1 LNTANFTSEITKMT
15 DVCFRAAHT
24 VLAFALLTLGY
35 SLNALALEASIE
47 RDAYGVPHV
56 YGATDA
62 DAAFGLAYAQAEDAW
77 PIMEGSLPFF
87 RGNAGRYEGQEGAQS
102 DYLVKWL
109 NLWGTLDRDYERVL
123 SPEIR
128 AYVEAFAAGFNAFAR
143 DHTDEIEHPE
153 LLPVTGKDIV
163 AGHML
168 RHPLFYGFDGPV
180 LELFGDTRPNTVSKA
195 PYNPKPKDP
204 IGSNATAVAPSRT
217 DDGSTYLIIN
227 SHQPLTGPVAWY
239 EAHIESGEGLNIMG
253 GLFPGA
259 PTMGVGFTEEH
270 GWGATVNKPDL
281 VDIYLLEMNPDNENQ
296 YRLDGQWRDLDVS
309 TVKLKLKLWG
319 FLPWSVS
326 REVLRSAHGP
336 ALRTDHGVYAIRYA
350 GIDEMKQ
357 VEQWLAM
364 NKAKNFEEWQAAVA
378 LNHIQSFNFV
388 YANRHGDIH
397 FIHNAQLP
405 VRAPGWN
412 WQQYLPGDRS
422 DLIWNAYYPTDTL
435 PQVTNPP
442 SGFIHSANQT
452 PFNVTSAAHNPLK
465 TDAPADGGWQTRMTN
480 RATRGLELFEEFGQI
495 SDEEVWALKHDN
507 DYSPNYRGMAF
518 FKRVTGLSA
527 TTETQAQAIAV
538 LKAWDRSTDK
548 DNRGA
553 ALGVCVLAAEWQAE
567 SGGNNN
573 PEPADVLDDCIDQTL
588 EIGGQLD
595 PKWGEVNR
603 HGRGGTLWPVA
614 GGPDT
619 LRAIYSRR
627 LDGDDYLTA
636 VAGDGLYYIIRWMPS
651 GERRVLGTHQ
661 YGNDMTN
668 ADSPHY
674 LDQAE
679 DYANEVLHEPLY
691 TKESRQGRIERR
703 YTVSSTL

>member
-1 LNTANFTSEITKMT
+1 MRQLLALTRLVAREWNTVTFTFETFEMT
-15 DVCFRAAHT
+15 LACFRAAHT
-24 VLAFALLTLGY
+24 ILAAALLTLGY
-35 SLNALALEASIE
+35 SFNALALDASIE
-47 RDAYGVPHV
+47 RDPYGVPHV
-56 YGATDA
+56 YGETDA

-87 RGNAGRYEGQEGAQS
+87 RGNAGLYEGQEGVQS
-102 DYLVKWL
+102 GYLVKWL
-109 NLWGTLDRDYERVL
+109 DLWGTLDRDYERVL
-123 SPEIR
+123 TPEIR

-143 DHTDEIEHPE
+143 DYADEIKHPE

-168 RHPLFYGFDGPV
+168 RHPLFYGFEGPV

-195 PYNPKPKDP
+195 PYNPKPKEP

-239 EAHIESGEGLNIMG
+239 EAHLESGEGLNIMG

-281 VDIYLLEMNPDNENQ
+281 VDIYVLEMNPDNENQ
-296 YRLDGQWRDLDVS
+296 YRLDGQWHDLDVS

-364 NKAKNFEEWQAAVA
+364 NKAKNFEQWRTAVA

-405 VRAPGWN
+405 IRAPGWN

-422 DLIWNAYYPTDTL
+422 DLIWNAYYPTDAL
-435 PQVTNPP
+435 PQVTNPS

-452 PFNVTSAAHNPLK
+452 
-465 TDAPADGGWQTRMTN
+465 
-480 RATRGLELFEEFGQI
+480 
-495 SDEEVWALKHDN
+495 
-507 DYSPNYRGMAF
+507 
-518 FKRVTGLSA
+518 
-527 TTETQAQAIAV
+527 
-538 LKAWDRSTDK
+538 
-548 DNRGA
+548 
-553 ALGVCVLAAEWQAE
+553 
-567 SGGNNN
+567 
-573 PEPADVLDDCIDQTL
+573 
-588 EIGGQLD
+588 
-595 PKWGEVNR
+595 
-603 HGRGGTLWPVA
+603 
-614 GGPDT
+614 
-619 LRAIYSRR
+619 
-627 LDGDDYLTA
+627 
-636 VAGDGLYYIIRWMPS
+636 
-651 GERRVLGTHQ
+651 
-661 YGNDMTN
+661 
-668 ADSPHY
+668 
-674 LDQAE
+674 
-679 DYANEVLHEPLY
+679 
-691 TKESRQGRIERR
+691 
-703 YTVSSTL
+703 

>member
-1 LNTANFTSEITKMT
+1 MT
-15 DVCFRAAHT
+15 HVCFRAAHT

-47 RDAYGVPHV
+47 RDTYGVPHV

-109 NLWGTLDRDYERVL
+109 DLWGTLDRDYERVL

-259 PTMGVGFTEEH
+259 PTMGVGFTQEH

-281 VDIYLLEMNPDNENQ
+281 VDVYLLEMNPDNENQ
-296 YRLDGQWRDLDVS
+296 YLLDGQWRDLDVS

-364 NKAKNFEEWQAAVA
+364 NKAKNFEEWQAAMA

-405 VRAPGWN
+405 IRAPGWN

-422 DLIWNAYYPTDTL
+422 DLIWNAYYPTDAL

-518 FKRVTGLSA
+518 FKRVTGLST

-538 LKAWDRSTDK
+538 LKTWDRSTDK

-651 GERRVLGTHQ
+651 GEQRVLGTHQ

-668 ADSPHY
+668 ADSSHY

-691 TKESRQGRIERR
+691 TNESRQGRIERR
-703 YTVSSTL
+703 YRVSSKL

>member
-1 LNTANFTSEITKMT
+1 MT
-15 DVCFRAAHT
+15 HVCFRAAHT

-47 RDAYGVPHV
+47 RDTYGVPHV

-109 NLWGTLDRDYERVL
+109 DLWGTLDRDYERVL

-259 PTMGVGFTEEH
+259 PTMGVGFTQEH

-281 VDIYLLEMNPDNENQ
+281 VDVYLLEMNPDNENQ
-296 YRLDGQWRDLDVS
+296 YLLDGQWRDLDVS

-364 NKAKNFEEWQAAVA
+364 NKAKNFEEWQAAMA

-422 DLIWNAYYPTDTL
+422 DLIWNAYYPTDAL

-518 FKRVTGLSA
+518 FKRVTGLST

-538 LKAWDRSTDK
+538 LKTWDRSTDK

-573 PEPADVLDDCIDQTL
+573 PEPADVLDDCTDQTL
-588 EIGGQLD
+588 EIGGHPD
-595 PKWGEVNR
+595 PKGGEVNR

-651 GERRVLGTHQ
+651 GEQRVLGTHQ

-668 ADSPHY
+668 ADSSHY

-691 TKESRQGRIERR
+691 TNESRQGRIERR
-703 YTVSSTL
+703 YRVSSKL

>member
-1 LNTANFTSEITKMT
+1 MHIRTLTARSTSLRANFTAFSVLI
-15 DVCFRAAHT
+15 CF
-24 VLAFALLTLGY
+24 LILGQYALGATH
-35 SLNALALEASIE
+35 EASIE
-47 RDAYGVPHV
+47 RDQYGVPHI
-56 YGATDA
+56 YGETDA
-62 DAAFGLAYAQAEDAW
+62 DAAFGLAYAQAEDSW

-87 RGNAGRYEGQEGAQS
+87 RGTAGLYEGQEGAQS

-109 NLWGTLDRDYERVL
+109 DLWGRLDRDYERVL

-128 AYVEAFAAGFNAFAR
+128 RYVEAFAEGFNAFTR
-143 DHTDEIEHPE
+143 DNPSEVKHPE
-153 LLPVTGKDIV
+153 LLPITGKDII

-180 LELFGDTRPNTVSKA
+180 LELFGDERPNTVSKA

-204 IGSNATAVAPSRT
+204 IGSNATAIAPSRT
-217 DDGSTYLIIN
+217 EDGSTYLIIN

-239 EAHIESGEGLNIMG
+239 EAHIESGEGLNVMG

-281 VDIYLLEMNPDNENQ
+281 VDIYVLEMNPDNPNQ
-296 YRLDGQWRDLDVS
+296 YRLDGEWRDLEVGE
-309 TVKLKLKLWG
+309 VKLKLKLWG
-319 FLPWSVS
+319 FIPWSVK

-336 ALRTDHGVYAIRYA
+336 ALRTEHGVYAVRYA

-364 NKAKNFEEWQAAVA
+364 NKAKNFEEWRAAVA

-412 WQQYLPGDRS
+412 WQQYLPGNRS
-422 DLIWNAYYPTDTL
+422 DLIWQRYHPTSAL
-435 PQVTNPP
+435 PQVTNPA
-442 SGFIHSANQT
+442 SGFVHSANQT
-452 PFNVTSAAHNPLK
+452 PFNITEPEDNPQPN
-465 TDAPADGGWQTRMTN
+465 AVPADGGWQTRMTN
-480 RATRGLELFEEFGQI
+480 RATRGLELFSDFEQI
-495 SDEEVWALKHDN
+495 SFDEAWELKHDN
-507 DYSPNYRGMAF
+507 SYSVNYRGIAF
-518 FKRVTGLSA
+518 LSEVIA
-527 TTETQAQAIAV
+527 LPRASDTVSRAIEILET
-538 LKAWDRSTDK
+538 WDLGTDK
-548 DNRGA
+548 ENRGA

-567 SGGNNN
+567 NGGASN
-573 PEPADVLDDCIDQTL
+573 PDAQAILDDCIDQTW
-588 EIGGQLD
+588 EIGGRLD
-595 PKWGEVNR
+595 PRWGDVNR
-603 HGRGGTLWPVA
+603 HGRDGTHWPVA

-627 LDGDDYLTA
+627 LDGDDHLTA
-636 VAGDGLYYIIRWMPS
+636 VAGDGLYYFIRWMPD
-651 GERRVLGTHQ
+651 GEQKLLGTHQ
-661 YGNDMTN
+661 YVNDMTDP
-668 ADSPHY
+668 ASPHY

-679 DYANEVLHEPLY
+679 DYANEILHEPLF
-691 TKESRQGRIERR
+691 TTDSRRGRITKQ
-703 YTVSSTL
+703 YTVRSD

>member
-1 LNTANFTSEITKMT
+1 MHTRTLTAWSTLPRTMVTGLICLL
-15 DVCFRAAHT
+15 VWAQHAAASTH
-24 VLAFALLTLGY
+24 
-35 SLNALALEASIE
+35 EASIE
-47 RDAYGVPHV
+47 RDHYGVPHI
-56 YGATDA
+56 YGETDA

-87 RGNAGRYEGQEGAQS
+87 RGTAGLYEGQEGAQS

-109 NLWGTLDRDYERVL
+109 DLWGTLDRDYERVL
-123 SPEIR
+123 SLEIR
-128 AYVEAFAAGFNAFAR
+128 RYVEAFAEGFNAFTR
-143 DHTDEIEHPE
+143 DNPSEVQHPE
-153 LLPVTGKDIV
+153 LLPITGKDII

-180 LELFGDTRPNTVSKA
+180 LELFDDERPNTVSKA

-204 IGSNATAVAPSRT
+204 IGSNATAIAPSRT

-239 EAHIESGEGLNIMG
+239 EAHIESGEGLNVMG

-281 VDIYLLEMNPDNENQ
+281 VEIYVLEMNPENPDQ
-296 YRLDGQWRDLDVS
+296 YRLDGEWRDLEVGE
-309 TVKLKLKLWG
+309 VKLKLKLWG
-319 FLPWSVS
+319 FFPWSVK
-326 REVLRSAHGP
+326 REVLRSVHGP
-336 ALRTDHGVYAIRYA
+336 ALRTEHGVYAIRYA

-364 NKAKNFEEWQAAVA
+364 NKAKNFDEWKAAVA

-422 DLIWNAYYPTDTL
+422 DLIWQGYHPTSAL
-435 PQVTNPP
+435 PQVTNPE
-442 SGFIHSANQT
+442 SGFLHSANQT
-452 PFNVTSAAHNPLK
+452 PFNVTEAQDNPQPN
-465 TDAPADGGWQTRMTN
+465 TVPADGGWQTRMTN
-480 RATRGLELFEEFGQI
+480 RATRGLELFADFEQI
-495 SDEEVWALKHDN
+495 SFDEAWQLKHDN
-507 DYSPNYRGMAF
+507 SYSVNYRGMTF
-518 FKRVTGLSA
+518 LSEVTALPRSDD
-527 TTETQAQAIAV
+527 TVSRAIEI
-538 LKAWDRSTDK
+538 LENWDRGTDK

-567 SGGNNN
+567 SGGTSN
-573 PEPADVLDDCIDQTL
+573 PDAQAILDNCIDQTL
-588 EIGGQLD
+588 EIGGRFD
-595 PKWGEVNR
+595 PRWGDVNR
-603 HGRGGTLWPVA
+603 HGRDDTHWPVA

-627 LDGDDYLTA
+627 LDGDDHLTA
-636 VAGDGLYYIIRWMPS
+636 VAGDGLYYFIRWTPD
-651 GERRVLGTHQ
+651 GEQKLLGTHQ

-668 ADSPHY
+668 PESPHY

-679 DYANEVLHEPLY
+679 DYTNEILHEPLY
-691 TKESRQGRIERR
+691 TTDSRKGRVERR
-703 YTVSSTL
+703 YTVRSD

>member
-1 LNTANFTSEITKMT
+1 MLKCLRPLSMTLVVLVLSTSQ
-15 DVCFRAAHT
+15 
-24 VLAFALLTLGY
+24 TL
-35 SLNALALEASIE
+35 SAESFEASIE
-47 RDAYGVPHV
+47 RDQYGVPHI

-87 RGNAGRYEGQEGAQS
+87 RGSAGLYEGREGAQS

-109 NLWGTLDRDYERVL
+109 DLWGTLDRDYEQVL

-128 AYVEAFAAGFNAFAR
+128 RYVEAFAEGFNAFIR
-143 DHTDEIEHPE
+143 DNPSEAKHPE
-153 LLPVTGKDIV
+153 LLPITGKDII

-180 LELFGDTRPNTVSKA
+180 LELFGEERPNTVSKA

-204 IGSNATAVAPSRT
+204 IGSNATAIAPSRT
-217 DDGSTYLIIN
+217 EDGSTYLIIN

-239 EAHIESGEGLNIMG
+239 EAHLQSGEGLDVMG

-259 PTMGVGFTEEH
+259 PTIGVGFTKEH

-281 VDIYLLEMNPDNENQ
+281 VDIYVLEMNPDDPNQ
-296 YRLDGQWRDLDVS
+296 YRLDGEWQNLEVS
-309 TVKLKLKLWG
+309 KVKLKLKLWG
-319 FLPWSVS
+319 FFPWSVS
-326 REVLRSAHGP
+326 REVLRSVHGP

-350 GIDEMKQ
+350 GMDEMKQ

-364 NKAKNFEEWQAAVA
+364 NKAKNFEEWQAAIA
-378 LNHIQSFNFV
+378 LNYIQSFNFV

-405 VRAPGWN
+405 MRAPN
-412 WQQYLPGDRS
+412 WQWDQYLPGDRS
-422 DLIWNAYYPTDTL
+422 DLIWDAYHPTSSL
-435 PQVTNPP
+435 PQVTNPS
-442 SGFIHSANQT
+442 SGFVHSANQT
-452 PFNVTSAAHNPLK
+452 PFNITAASDNPRQR
-465 TDAPADGGWQTRMTN
+465 DVPANGGWQTRMTN
-480 RATRGLELFEEFGQI
+480 RATRGLELFEDFGEI
-495 SDEEVWALKHDN
+495 SFDEAWQLKHDN
-507 DYSPNYRGMAF
+507 SYSINYRGIAF
-518 FKRVTGLSA
+518 LQQVTSLPKTSDRIAEAIDILSN
-527 TTETQAQAIAV
+527 
-538 LKAWDRSTDK
+538 WDRATDK

-567 SGGNNN
+567 SGGSSN
-573 PEPADVLDDCIDQTL
+573 PDPQPILDDCIEQTL
-588 EIGGQLD
+588 DIGGRLD
-595 PKWGEVNR
+595 PRWGDVNR
-603 HGRGGTLWPVA
+603 HGRDDTHWPVA

-627 LDGDDYLTA
+627 LDGDDHLTA
-636 VAGDGLYYIIRWMPS
+636 VAGDGLYYLIRWMPD
-651 GERRVLGTHQ
+651 GDMRALGTHQ

-668 ADSPHY
+668 PDSSHY

-679 DYANEVLHEPLY
+679 DFTNEVLHQPLY
-691 TKESRQGRIERR
+691 SDQDRIGRITRR
-703 YTVSSTL
+703 YDVRSD

>member
-1 LNTANFTSEITKMT
+1 MLKCLRPLSMTLVVLVLSTSQ
-15 DVCFRAAHT
+15 
-24 VLAFALLTLGY
+24 TL
-35 SLNALALEASIE
+35 SAESFEASIE
-47 RDAYGVPHV
+47 RDQYGVPHI

-87 RGNAGRYEGQEGAQS
+87 RGSAGLYEGREGAQS

-109 NLWGTLDRDYERVL
+109 DLWGTLDRDYEQVL

-128 AYVEAFAAGFNAFAR
+128 RYVEAFAEGFNAFIR
-143 DHTDEIEHPE
+143 DNPSEAKHPE
-153 LLPVTGKDIV
+153 LLPITGKDII

-180 LELFGDTRPNTVSKA
+180 LELFGEERPNTVSKA

-204 IGSNATAVAPSRT
+204 IGSNATAIAPSRT
-217 DDGSTYLIIN
+217 EDGSTYLIIN

-239 EAHIESGEGLNIMG
+239 EAHLQSGEGLDVMG

-259 PTMGVGFTEEH
+259 PTIGVGFTKEH

-281 VDIYLLEMNPDNENQ
+281 VDIYVLEMNPDDPNQ
-296 YRLDGQWRDLDVS
+296 YRLDGEWQNLEVS
-309 TVKLKLKLWG
+309 KVKLKLKLWG
-319 FLPWSVS
+319 FFPWSVS
-326 REVLRSAHGP
+326 REVLRSVHGP

-350 GIDEMKQ
+350 GMDEMKQ

-364 NKAKNFEEWQAAVA
+364 NKAKNFEEWQAAIA
-378 LNHIQSFNFV
+378 LNYIQSFNFV

-405 VRAPGWN
+405 MRAPN
-412 WQQYLPGDRS
+412 WQWDQYLPGDRS
-422 DLIWNAYYPTDTL
+422 DLIWDAYHPTSSL
-435 PQVTNPP
+435 PQVTNPS
-442 SGFIHSANQT
+442 SGFVHSANQT
-452 PFNVTSAAHNPLK
+452 PFNITAASDNPRQR
-465 TDAPADGGWQTRMTN
+465 DVPANGGWQTRMTN
-480 RATRGLELFEEFGQI
+480 RATRGLELFEVFGEI
-495 SDEEVWALKHDN
+495 SFDEAWQLKHDN
-507 DYSPNYRGMAF
+507 SYSINYRGIAF
-518 FKRVTGLSA
+518 LQQVTSLPKTSDRIAEAIDILSN
-527 TTETQAQAIAV
+527 
-538 LKAWDRSTDK
+538 WDRATDK

-567 SGGNNN
+567 SGGSSN
-573 PEPADVLDDCIDQTL
+573 PDPQPILDDCIEQTL
-588 EIGGQLD
+588 DIGGRLD
-595 PKWGEVNR
+595 PRWGDVNR
-603 HGRGGTLWPVA
+603 HGRNDTHWPVA

-627 LDGDDYLTA
+627 LDGDDHLTA
-636 VAGDGLYYIIRWMPS
+636 VAGDGLYYLIRWMPD
-651 GERRVLGTHQ
+651 GDMRALGTHQ

-668 ADSPHY
+668 PDSPHY

-679 DYANEVLHEPLY
+679 DFTNEVLHQPLY
-691 TKESRQGRIERR
+691 SDQDRIGRITRR
-703 YTVSSTL
+703 YNVRSD

>member
-1 LNTANFTSEITKMT
+1 MT
-15 DVCFRAAHT
+15 HVCFRAAHT

-47 RDAYGVPHV
+47 RDTYGVPHV

-109 NLWGTLDRDYERVL
+109 DLWGTLDRDYERVL

-259 PTMGVGFTEEH
+259 PTMGVGFTQEH

-281 VDIYLLEMNPDNENQ
+281 VDVYLLEMNPDNENQ
-296 YRLDGQWRDLDVS
+296 YLLDGQWRDLDVS

-336 ALRTDHGVYAIRYA
+336 ARRTDHGVYAIRYA

-364 NKAKNFEEWQAAVA
+364 NKAKNFEEWQAAMS

-422 DLIWNAYYPTDTL
+422 DLIWNAYYPTDAL

-518 FKRVTGLSA
+518 FKRVTGLST

-538 LKAWDRSTDK
+538 LKTWDRSTDK

-651 GERRVLGTHQ
+651 GEQRVLGTHQ

-668 ADSPHY
+668 ADSSHY

-691 TKESRQGRIERR
+691 TNESRQGRIERR
-703 YTVSSTL
+703 YRVSSKL

>member
-1 LNTANFTSEITKMT
+1 MT
-15 DVCFRAAHT
+15 HVCFRAAHT

-47 RDAYGVPHV
+47 RDTYGVPHV

-109 NLWGTLDRDYERVL
+109 DLWGTLDRDYERVL

-259 PTMGVGFTEEH
+259 PTMGVGFTQEH

-281 VDIYLLEMNPDNENQ
+281 VDVYLLEMNPDNENQ
-296 YRLDGQWRDLDVS
+296 YLLDGQWRDLDVS

-364 NKAKNFEEWQAAVA
+364 NKAKNFEEWQAAMA

-422 DLIWNAYYPTDTL
+422 DLIWNAYYPTDAL

-518 FKRVTGLSA
+518 FKRVTGLST

-538 LKAWDRSTDK
+538 LKTWDRSTDK

-651 GERRVLGTHQ
+651 GEQRVLGTHQ

-668 ADSPHY
+668 ADSSHY

-691 TKESRQGRIERR
+691 TNESRQGRIERR
-703 YTVSSTL
+703 YRVSSKL

>member
-1 LNTANFTSEITKMT
+1 MHIRTLSARSTSLGATVTAF
-15 DVCFRAAHT
+15 T
-24 VLAFALLTLGY
+24 VLICLLVWGPHAVGATH
-35 SLNALALEASIE
+35 EASIK
-47 RDAYGVPHV
+47 RDQYGVPHI
-56 YGATDA
+56 YGETDA
-62 DAAFGLAYAQAEDAW
+62 DAAFGLAYAQAEDSW

-87 RGNAGRYEGQEGAQS
+87 RGNAGLYEGQEGAQS

-109 NLWGTLDRDYERVL
+109 DLWGTLDRDYERVL

-128 AYVEAFAAGFNAFAR
+128 RYVEAFAEGFNAFTR
-143 DHTDEIEHPE
+143 DNPSEVKHPE
-153 LLPVTGKDIV
+153 LLPITGKDII

-180 LELFGDTRPNTVSKA
+180 LELFGDERPNTVSKA

-204 IGSNATAVAPSRT
+204 IGSNATAIAPSRT
-217 DDGSTYLIIN
+217 EDGSTYLIIN

-239 EAHIESGEGLNIMG
+239 EAHIESGEGLNVMG

-281 VDIYLLEMNPDNENQ
+281 VDIYVLEMNPDNPNQ
-296 YRLDGQWRDLDVS
+296 YRLDDEWRDLEVGE
-309 TVKLKLKLWG
+309 VKLKLKLWG
-319 FLPWSVS
+319 FIPWSVK
-326 REVLRSAHGP
+326 REVLRSVHGP
-336 ALRTDHGVYAIRYA
+336 ALRTEHGVYAIRYA

-364 NKAKNFEEWQAAVA
+364 NKAKNFEEWTAAVA

-422 DLIWNAYYPTDTL
+422 DLIWQRYHPTSAL
-435 PQVTNPP
+435 PQVTNPA
-442 SGFIHSANQT
+442 SGFVHSANQT
-452 PFNVTSAAHNPLK
+452 PFNITEPEDNPQPSAV
-465 TDAPADGGWQTRMTN
+465 PADGGWQTRMTN
-480 RATRGLELFEEFGQI
+480 RATRGLELFADFEQI
-495 SDEEVWALKHDN
+495 SFDEAWELKHDN
-507 DYSPNYRGMAF
+507 RYSVNYRGIAF
-518 FKRVTGLSA
+518 LSEVIA
-527 TTETQAQAIAV
+527 LPRSSDTASRAIEI
-538 LKAWDRSTDK
+538 LESWDLGTDK
-548 DNRGA
+548 ENRGA

-567 SGGNNN
+567 SGGTRN
-573 PEPADVLDDCIDQTL
+573 PDAQAILDGCINQTL
-588 EIGGQLD
+588 EIGGRLD
-595 PKWGEVNR
+595 PRWGDVNR
-603 HGRGGTLWPVA
+603 HGRDGTHWPVA

-627 LDGDDYLTA
+627 LDGDDHLTA
-636 VAGDGLYYIIRWMPS
+636 VAGDGLYYFIRWMPD
-651 GERRVLGTHQ
+651 GEQKVLGTHQ
-661 YGNDMTN
+661 YGNDMTDR
-668 ADSPHY
+668 ASPHY

-679 DYANEVLHEPLY
+679 DYTNEILHEPLF
-691 TKESRQGRIERR
+691 TANSRRGRITKQ
-703 YTVSSTL
+703 YTVRSD

>member
-1 LNTANFTSEITKMT
+1 MHIRTLTTRSTSLGATFTAFTSFILI
-15 DVCFRAAHT
+15 C
-24 VLAFALLTLGY
+24 LLVWGQHAVSATH
-35 SLNALALEASIE
+35 EASIE
-47 RDAYGVPHV
+47 RDQYGVPHI
-56 YGATDA
+56 YGETDA
-62 DAAFGLAYAQAEDAW
+62 DAAFGLAYAQAEDSW

-87 RGNAGRYEGQEGAQS
+87 RGTAGLYEGQEGAQS

-109 NLWGTLDRDYERVL
+109 DLWGTLDRDYERVL

-128 AYVEAFAAGFNAFAR
+128 RYVEAFAEGFNAFTR
-143 DHTDEIEHPE
+143 DNPSEVKHPE
-153 LLPVTGKDIV
+153 LLPITGKDII

-180 LELFGDTRPNTVSKA
+180 LELFGDERPNTVSKA

-204 IGSNATAVAPSRT
+204 IGSNATAIAPSRT
-217 DDGSTYLIIN
+217 EDGSTYLIIN

-239 EAHIESGEGLNIMG
+239 EAHIESGEGLNVMG

-281 VDIYLLEMNPDNENQ
+281 VDIYVLEMNPDNPNQ
-296 YRLDGQWRDLDVS
+296 YRLDDEWRDLEVGE
-309 TVKLKLKLWG
+309 VKLKLKLWG
-319 FLPWSVS
+319 FIPWSVK
-326 REVLRSAHGP
+326 REVLRSVHGP
-336 ALRTDHGVYAIRYA
+336 ALRTEHGVYAIRYA

-364 NKAKNFEEWQAAVA
+364 NKAKNFEEWSAAVA

-422 DLIWNAYYPTDTL
+422 DLIWQRYHPTSAL
-435 PQVTNPP
+435 PQVTNPA
-442 SGFIHSANQT
+442 SGFVHSANQT
-452 PFNVTSAAHNPLK
+452 PFNITEPEDNPQPSAV
-465 TDAPADGGWQTRMTN
+465 PADGGWQTRMTN
-480 RATRGLELFEEFGQI
+480 RATRGLELFADFEQI
-495 SDEEVWALKHDN
+495 SFDEAWELKHDN
-507 DYSPNYRGMAF
+507 RYSVNYRGIAF
-518 FKRVTGLSA
+518 LSEVIA
-527 TTETQAQAIAV
+527 LPRSSDTASRAIEI
-538 LKAWDRSTDK
+538 LESWDLGTDK
-548 DNRGA
+548 ENRGA

-567 SGGNNN
+567 SGGTSN
-573 PEPADVLDDCIDQTL
+573 PNAQAILNGCIDQTL
-588 EIGGQLD
+588 EIGGRLD
-595 PKWGEVNR
+595 PRWGDVNR
-603 HGRGGTLWPVA
+603 HGRDGTHWPVA

-627 LDGDDYLTA
+627 LDGDDHLTA
-636 VAGDGLYYIIRWMPS
+636 VAGDGLYYFIRWMPD
-651 GERRVLGTHQ
+651 GEQKVLGTHQ
-661 YGNDMTN
+661 YGNDMTDP
-668 ADSPHY
+668 ASPHY

-679 DYANEVLHEPLY
+679 DYTNEILHEPLF
-691 TKESRQGRIERR
+691 TADSRRGRITKQ
-703 YTVSSTL
+703 YTVRSD

>member
-1 LNTANFTSEITKMT
+1 MT
-15 DVCFRAAHT
+15 HVCFRAAHT

-47 RDAYGVPHV
+47 RDTYGVPHV

-109 NLWGTLDRDYERVL
+109 DLWGTLDRDYERVL

-259 PTMGVGFTEEH
+259 PTMGVGFTKEH

-281 VDIYLLEMNPDNENQ
+281 VDVYLLEMNPDNENQ
-296 YRLDGQWRDLDVS
+296 YLLDGQWRDLDVS

-364 NKAKNFEEWQAAVA
+364 NKAKNFEEWQAAMA

-422 DLIWNAYYPTDTL
+422 DLIWNAYYPTDAL

-518 FKRVTGLSA
+518 FKRVTGLST

-538 LKAWDRSTDK
+538 LKTWDRSTDK

-651 GERRVLGTHQ
+651 GEQRVLGTHQ

-668 ADSPHY
+668 ADSSHY

-691 TKESRQGRIERR
+691 TNESRQGRIERR
-703 YTVSSTL
+703 YRVSSKL

>member
-1 LNTANFTSEITKMT
+1 MT
-15 DVCFRAAHT
+15 HVCFRAAHT
-24 VLAFALLTLGY
+24 VLAFTLLTLGY

-47 RDAYGVPHV
+47 RDTYGVPHV

-109 NLWGTLDRDYERVL
+109 DLWGTLDRDYERVL

-259 PTMGVGFTEEH
+259 PTMGVGFTQEH

-281 VDIYLLEMNPDNENQ
+281 VDVYLLEMNPDNENQ
-296 YRLDGQWRDLDVS
+296 YLLDGQWRDLDVS

-364 NKAKNFEEWQAAVA
+364 NKAKNFEEWQAAMA

-422 DLIWNAYYPTDTL
+422 DLIWNAYYPTDAL

-518 FKRVTGLSA
+518 FKRVTGLST

-538 LKAWDRSTDK
+538 LKTWDRSTDK

-595 PKWGEVNR
+595 PKWGDVNR

-651 GERRVLGTHQ
+651 GEQRVLGTHQ

-668 ADSPHY
+668 ADSSHY

-691 TKESRQGRIERR
+691 TNESRQGRIERR
-703 YTVSSTL
+703 YRVSSKL

>member
-1 LNTANFTSEITKMT
+1 MVTGLICLLVWAQH
-15 DVCFRAAHT
+15 AAASTHQ
-24 VLAFALLTLGY
+24 
-35 SLNALALEASIE
+35 ASIE
-47 RDAYGVPHV
+47 RDQYGVPHI
-56 YGATDA
+56 YGETDA

-87 RGNAGRYEGQEGAQS
+87 RGNAGLYEGQEGAQS

-109 NLWGTLDRDYERVL
+109 DLWGTLDRDYERVL

-128 AYVEAFAAGFNAFAR
+128 RYVEAFAEGFNSFTR
-143 DHTDEIEHPE
+143 DNPSEVKHPE
-153 LLPVTGKDIV
+153 LLPITGKDII

-180 LELFGDTRPNTVSKA
+180 LELFGDERPNTVSKA
-195 PYNPKPKDP
+195 SYNPKPKDP
-204 IGSNATAVAPSRT
+204 IGSNATAIAPSRT

-239 EAHIESGEGLNIMG
+239 EAHIESGEGLNVMG

-281 VDIYLLEMNPDNENQ
+281 VDIYVLEMNPENPNQ
-296 YRLDGQWRDLDVS
+296 YRLDGEWRDLEAGE
-309 TVKLKLKLWG
+309 VKLKLKLWG
-319 FLPWSVS
+319 FFPWSVK
-326 REVLRSAHGP
+326 REVLRSVHGP
-336 ALRTDHGVYAIRYA
+336 ALRTEHGVYAIRYA

-364 NKAKNFEEWQAAVA
+364 NKAKNFDEWKAAVA

-422 DLIWNAYYPTDTL
+422 DLIWWGYHPTSAL
-435 PQVTNPP
+435 PQVTNPE
-442 SGFIHSANQT
+442 SGFLHSANQT
-452 PFNVTSAAHNPLK
+452 PFNVTEAQDNPQPN
-465 TDAPADGGWQTRMTN
+465 TVPADGGWQTRMTN
-480 RATRGLELFEEFGQI
+480 RATRGLELFADFEQI
-495 SDEEVWALKHDN
+495 SFDEAWQLKHDN
-507 DYSPNYRGMAF
+507 SYSVNYRGMTF
-518 FKRVTGLSA
+518 LSEVA
-527 TTETQAQAIAV
+527 ALPRSDDTVSRAIEI
-538 LKAWDRSTDK
+538 LENWDRGTDK

-567 SGGNNN
+567 SGGTRN
-573 PEPADVLDDCIDQTL
+573 PDAQVILDNCIDQTL
-588 EIGGQLD
+588 EISGRLD
-595 PKWGEVNR
+595 PRWGDVNR
-603 HGRGGTLWPVA
+603 HGRDDTHWPVA

-627 LDGDDYLTA
+627 LDGDDHLTA
-636 VAGDGLYYIIRWMPS
+636 VAGDGLYYFIRWTPD
-651 GERRVLGTHQ
+651 GEQKLLGTHQ

-668 ADSPHY
+668 PESPHY

-679 DYANEVLHEPLY
+679 DYTNEILHEPLY
-691 TKESRQGRIERR
+691 TTDSRKGRVERR
-703 YTVSSTL
+703 YTVRSD